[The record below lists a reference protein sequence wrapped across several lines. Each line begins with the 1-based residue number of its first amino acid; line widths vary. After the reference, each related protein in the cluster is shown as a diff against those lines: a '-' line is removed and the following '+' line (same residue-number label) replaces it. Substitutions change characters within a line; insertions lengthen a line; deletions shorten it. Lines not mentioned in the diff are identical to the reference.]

1 MYNSY
6 YTFSS
11 VCEGGHVGASRVGLP
26 PHGHALWVLGPV
38 SIGISDILNLTNKLE
53 MSDKHAHNDR
63 Y

>member
-11 VCEGGHVGASRVGLP
+11 VCEGG
-26 PHGHALWVLGPV
+26 
-38 SIGISDILNLTNKLE
+38 LTNKLE